1 MKPFLFLHAC
11 VESEYD
17 SLGLV
22 ERAPKKRKAA
32 KQAALGN
39 QRIDSYD
46 PNTPMGE
53 LRAFEDIKSIPVTES
68 LLKKV
73 NEKVKLVKPK
83 PQIKKKK
90 KKKKKAK
97 DKSQKKLSDFWGTP
111 KKKRA

>member
-1 MKPFLFLHAC
+1 
-11 VESEYD
+11 
-17 SLGLV
+17 
-22 ERAPKKRKAA
+22 
-32 KQAALGN
+32 
-39 QRIDSYD
+39 
-46 PNTPMGE
+46 MGK

-83 PQIKKKK
+83 PQIKKKQ

-111 KKKRA
+111 KKKQA

>member
-1 MKPFLFLHAC
+1 
-11 VESEYD
+11 
-17 SLGLV
+17 
-22 ERAPKKRKAA
+22 
-32 KQAALGN
+32 
-39 QRIDSYD
+39 
-46 PNTPMGE
+46 MGE

-83 PQIKKKK
+83 PQIKKKQ

-111 KKKRA
+111 KKKRAW